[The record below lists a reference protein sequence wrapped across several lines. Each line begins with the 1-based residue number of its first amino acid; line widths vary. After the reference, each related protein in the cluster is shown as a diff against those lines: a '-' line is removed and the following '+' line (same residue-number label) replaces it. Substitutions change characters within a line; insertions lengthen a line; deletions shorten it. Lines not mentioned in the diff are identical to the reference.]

1 MSAPKRR
8 KSAGKGR
15 ARTSESG
22 TRAPRTRTRFRSSR
36 RGFDTSHREVCFLIG
51 KDGSVLWSDAS
62 DSPVALP
69 DSRARWEAIWSSRE
83 RLDVIA
89 HSHPVGPPAFSAEDQ
104 STMEA
109 LDSALGIPV
118 RYMVVA
124 PSVTIAKTGATGTTE
139 HVSPEPWWVALLR
152 LASGMQ
158 KEGR

>member
-1 MSAPKRR
+1 MKERIRR
-8 KSAGKGR
+8 PSV
-15 ARTSESG
+15 
-22 TRAPRTRTRFRSSR
+22 R
-36 RGFDTSHREVCFLIG
+36 REQREVCFLVG

-69 DSRARWEAIWSSRE
+69 DSRARWEAIWSNRE

-89 HSHPVGPPAFSAEDQ
+89 HSHPVGPSAFSAEDQ

-109 LDSALGIPV
+109 LDSALGTTI

-124 PSVTIAKTGATGTTE
+124 PSTTIAKTGAAGTTE
-139 HVSPEPWWVALLR
+139 TVSPEPWWVALLR